1 MEETA
6 NPVADIAAVA
16 DAPAVTRR
24 ILFLQ
29 GMATDFFARLGRA
42 LARRGHDVYRINF
55 NGGDRLFWPWP
66 GAVDYRD
73 DLPEWPSFF
82 ERFLGER
89 RITDIVLFGDCRP
102 LHRVA
107 IRFALSR
114 RLAVHVFEEGHLRPN
129 WVTLEQSGVN
139 ASSCLPRDP
148 AWYRAQGR
156 ALPPWE
162 DGAPVRSSFLRRAAM
177 DVLYNL
183 AGTALVWRYPY
194 YRTHRLWPFYVEY
207 ASWLRRIARSPLTRL
222 QRTAALQRIATG
234 GTPYFVFPLQL
245 EGDSQIRHRSPHGRM
260 APVIEQVIASFA
272 AHAPADALLVVKE
285 HPLDNAVKNWR
296 SIVRRIAM
304 RAGVRERVIYVAGG
318 NLEALLGNS
327 SGVVTVNST
336 TGFLGLSLS
345 RPVIALGRALYD
357 MRELTFRGGLDDFWR
372 ERSPPDPEIF
382 DAFRR
387 VVAHRTQLNGGFFSG
402 SGVRLAVG
410 AAVARIEGSP
420 LDRAPA
426 DASTGMSTGIPAPFE
441 GSLPRTVSA
450 VQPVAR

>member
-1 MEETA
+1 MKETA
-6 NPVADIAAVA
+6 NPVAEIAAVA
-16 DAPAVTRR
+16 EAPAVARR

-55 NGGDRLFWPWP
+55 NGGDRLFWPRP
-66 GAVDYRD
+66 GAVDYRG
-73 DLPEWPSFF
+73 DLSEWPGFF
-82 ERFLGER
+82 ERFLSER

-114 RLAVHVFEEGHLRPN
+114 RLAVHVFEQGYLRPN
-129 WVTLEQSGVN
+129 WVTLEQGGVN
-139 ASSCLPRDP
+139 ANSWLPRDP
-148 AWYRAQGR
+148 AWYREQGR

-162 DGAPVRSSFLRRAAM
+162 DGAPVHSSFLRRAAL

-183 AGTALVWRYPY
+183 ACTALVWLYPH

-222 QRTAALQRIATG
+222 QRAAALHRIATG

-245 EGDSQIRHRSPHGRM
+245 EGDSQIRHHSLHGRM
-260 APVIEQVIASFA
+260 APVIEQVLASFA
-272 AHAPADALLVVKE
+272 AHAPSDALLVVKE
-285 HPLDNAVKNWR
+285 HPLDNALKNWR
-296 SIVRRIAM
+296 SIVRRFAM
-304 RAGVRERVIYVAGG
+304 QVGVRPRVVYIAGG
-318 NLEALLGNS
+318 NLEALLGNN

-336 TGFLGLSLS
+336 AGFLALSLG

-357 MRELTFRGGLDDFWR
+357 MPELTFQGGLDDFWR
-372 ERSPPDPEIF
+372 ELSPPDTETF

-387 VVAHRTQLNGGFFSG
+387 VVAHRTQLNGGYFSG
-402 SGVRLAVG
+402 SGVRLAVA
-410 AAVARIEGSP
+410 AAVARIEASP

-426 DASTGMSTGIPAPFE
+426 DAATGVSLAIPPPVE
-441 GSLPRTVSA
+441 GSPARAASA
-450 VQPVAR
+450 VKSVA